1 MKKLSI
7 KTNKIFSQNVKIKSI
22 RLSLTGRRLKSKTET
37 GPIVDI
43 ESAMAA
49 MTTRVVSIVPINW
62 FKWSE
67 QSERE
72 KERRK
77 KERKKE
83 TEEKRRDG
91 KRRRKAETIKAEN
104 GRDQLNKE

>member
-72 KERRK
+72 KERK
-77 KERKKE
+77 KEREEKEEE
-83 TEEKRRDG
+83 TESRNNQSRKRSRSIEQ
-91 KRRRKAETIKAEN
+91 RIINAMHYR
-104 GRDQLNKE
+104 